1 MPLSEDDKRILEQ
14 MEQRLYAEDPA
25 SAERIASTTL
35 PRFLARR
42 CRWAALGFFAGLLI
56 LLFSLAVSWVLGLV
70 GFLVMVVA
78 AVVFVQNLRAMGR
91 HGWSQVSAAFH
102 ESSWTDVT
110 GQTARRWRQR
120 FGEGRDDPS

>member
-1 MPLSEDDKRILEQ
+1 DL
-14 MEQRLYAEDPA
+14 
-25 SAERIASTTL
+25 
-35 PRFLARR
+35 
-42 CRWAALGFFAGLLI
+42 
-56 LLFSLAVSWVLGLV
+56 VSWVLGLV

-110 GQTARRWRQR
+110 GQAARRWRQR
-120 FGEGRDDPS
+120 FGEGRNDPS